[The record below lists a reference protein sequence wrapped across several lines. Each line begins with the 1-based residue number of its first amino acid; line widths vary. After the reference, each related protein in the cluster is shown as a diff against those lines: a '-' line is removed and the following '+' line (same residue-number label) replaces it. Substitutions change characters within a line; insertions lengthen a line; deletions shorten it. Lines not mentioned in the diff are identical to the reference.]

1 MATKVGNKQTNMNI
15 KECDTGHEDV
25 SRKRDSSS
33 VLNSTEH
40 MNKLKRDK
48 CPSDL
53 TSRRSTVTLTGVIS
67 VMYEARRMLWK
78 TEGILRKC
86 RQCLKPILRFSS

>member
-1 MATKVGNKQTNMNI
+1 MNI
-15 KECDTGHEDV
+15 KECDTGNENV

-40 MNKLKRDK
+40 RNKLKRDK
-48 CPSDL
+48 CPSDV
-53 TSRRSTVTLTGVIS
+53 TSQRSTVTLIGVTS

-78 TEGILRKC
+78 TERTLRK
-86 RQCLKPILRFSS
+86 